1 MEENREEVQAP
12 QYKPRPKWQIAL
24 AWVGIAIMVVSF
36 LLYCM
41 QIAMGGL

>member
-1 MEENREEVQAP
+1 MEENRKEEQKP

-36 LLYCM
+36 LLYCL
-41 QIAMGGL
+41 QIAQGGI

>member
-1 MEENREEVQAP
+1 MEENREEVQTP
-12 QYKPRPKWQIAL
+12 QYRPRPRWQLAL

-41 QIAMGGL
+41 QIAQGGI

>member
-24 AWVGIAIMVVSF
+24 AGVGIAIMVVSF